1 MVLLYL
7 FNPIKPPVDVVYNV
21 DILMDFA
28 EISTFNVE
36 KIIKIG
42 AWRDSRINFCRDLC
56 LSWYT
61 VQCYGNDAKQYKYG
75 CRCKASIVK
84 RRGQVI
90 YELVREP
97 DV

>member
-1 MVLLYL
+1 MLSFGQKFSPVRGSILLQFRSL
-7 FNPIKPPVDVVYNV
+7 ESPEF
-21 DILMDFA
+21 ILLA
-28 EISTFNVE
+28 IEL
-36 KIIKIG
+36 
-42 AWRDSRINFCRDLC
+42 SRESSLK
-56 LSWYT
+56 SAT
-61 VQCYGNDAKQYKYG
+61 VWNHNKYG

>member
-1 MVLLYL
+1 MGGHFFLSAPERRGAAREAGERREGARDIM
-7 FNPIKPPVDVVYNV
+7 NSPP
-21 DILMDFA
+21 
-28 EISTFNVE
+28 
-36 KIIKIG
+36 
-42 AWRDSRINFCRDLC
+42 DSN
-56 LSWYT
+56 
-61 VQCYGNDAKQYKYG
+61 KYG

>member
-1 MVLLYL
+1 MYIGLCQD
-7 FNPIKPPVDVVYNV
+7 FENV
-21 DILMDFA
+21 
-28 EISTFNVE
+28 N
-36 KIIKIG
+36 KG
-42 AWRDSRINFCRDLC
+42 
-56 LSWYT
+56 
-61 VQCYGNDAKQYKYG
+61 GNMYMFPNDNKYG

>member
-1 MVLLYL
+1 MNL
-7 FNPIKPPVDVVYNV
+7 DVC
-21 DILMDFA
+21 A
-28 EISTFNVE
+28 SSE
-36 KIIKIG
+36 
-42 AWRDSRINFCRDLC
+42 WSRVKNTRSD
-56 LSWYT
+56 
-61 VQCYGNDAKQYKYG
+61 KQVRPRVYKYG